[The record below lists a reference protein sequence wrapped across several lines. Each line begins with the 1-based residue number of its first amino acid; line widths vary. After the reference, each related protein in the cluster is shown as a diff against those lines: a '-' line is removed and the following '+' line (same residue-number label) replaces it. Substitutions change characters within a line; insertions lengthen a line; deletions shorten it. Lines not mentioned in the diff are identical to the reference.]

1 MFENGIKGNKV
12 FTIWGGADGVRKTT
26 LRNRAG
32 VQTYIID
39 LKELDYPSLKE
50 KLKIK
55 NKLIENFIYSDMSF
69 GIESTLR
76 GKIIFEKIKYLKG
89 MGYEINLVFIYC
101 KGQDN
106 NFKKIENN
114 IELFDTI
121 LFYDNTRGKYELIG
135 FKNGDIIQ
143 ELSPKSYMAQGLKL
157 KLR

>member
-1 MFENGIKGNKV
+1 MFVNGTKGQKV
-12 FTIWGGADGVRKTT
+12 FTIFGGVNGVGKTT
-26 LRNRAG
+26 LRNKSG

-39 LKELDYPSLKE
+39 LEEIRGSSLKE
-50 KLKIK
+50 RIMIK

-69 GIESTLR
+69 GIESTLK
-76 GKIIFEKIKYLKG
+76 GKIIFNLINYLKG

-101 KGQDN
+101 QRQN
-106 NFKKIENN
+106 SNLKKIEDN

-121 LFYDNTRGKYELIG
+121 LFYDNTNGDYKLIA

-143 ELSPKSYMAQGLKL
+143 ELKAKSYISQGLKS

>member
-1 MFENGIKGNKV
+1 MFVNGTKGNKV
-12 FTIWGGADGVRKTT
+12 FTVWGGDDGVGKTT
-26 LRNRAG
+26 LRSKSG

-39 LKELDYPSLKE
+39 LKKLEYPSLKE

-55 NKLIENFIYSDMSF
+55 NKLMENFILSDMSF

-76 GKIIFEKIKYLKG
+76 GKIIFEKIKFLKG

-101 KGQDN
+101 QNQN
-106 NFKKIENN
+106 NNLKKIQDN

-121 LFYDNTRGKYELIG
+121 LFYDNTSGKYELIG

-143 ELSPKSYMAQGLKL
+143 EVSPKSYISQELKII
-157 KLR
+157 